1 MAGILSSGA
10 NYPGLE
16 SALQRSDSQQF
27 LDAWLCRKQLGA
39 GKFSPDCDRPERTQA
54 IAHAW
59 GWNHHCEKKSSA
71 SVSPLCGQRDILTG
85 LDMGLSMYAQ
95 PLLPVLSGHTLVTAP
110 TTGDKKN
117 SHAEMQWPKNMP
129 SAEERLLCAESGKT
143 GYTRCKGANLG
154 LISEAYGQGNTLT
167 TPVGMAGMLAS
178 LANSADAST
187 LRHPHILAKVFRND
201 NSIPLI
207 SENQMD
213 GNQRSSAIL
222 VKPETA
228 QKIISAMMLT
238 HQKPGTAFTACSDVW
253 DAKSCQGDLGIAG
266 KTGTPG
272 DADERSLKQLQQN
285 MKDRQTCFSRK
296 QSGCDIRH
304 PLPRPR
310 YRWYGA
316 LFKQA
321 SSDKFDKVV
330 VVLIQSNWRKSDGRF
345 ADDQNAATEIGLR
358 AIKLLRHSEEER

>member
-1 MAGILSSGA
+1 ML
-10 NYPGLE
+10 NKNMLNRY
-16 SALQRSDSQQF
+16 
-27 LDAWLCRKQLGA
+27 
-39 GKFSPDCDRPERTQA
+39 RT
-54 IAHAW
+54 I
-59 GWNHHCEKKSSA
+59 
-71 SVSPLCGQRDILTG
+71 
-85 LDMGLSMYAQ
+85 M
-95 PLLPVLSGHTLVTAP
+95 
-110 TTGDKKN
+110 TGDKKN
-117 SHAEMQWPKNMP
+117 SQAEMQWPKNMP

-167 TPVGMAGMLAS
+167 SPVGMAGMLAS

-201 NSIPLI
+201 KSIPLI

-285 MKDRQTCFSRK
+285 MNDRQTCFSRK